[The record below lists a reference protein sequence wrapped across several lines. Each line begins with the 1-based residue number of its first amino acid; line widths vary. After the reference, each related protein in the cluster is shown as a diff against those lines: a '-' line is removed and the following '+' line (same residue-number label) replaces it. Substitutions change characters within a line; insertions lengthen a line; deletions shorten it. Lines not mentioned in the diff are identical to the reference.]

1 MRSFGRYVNMLGGR
15 FIVAEDVGATPEDM
29 EYVALETK
37 HVVGLPLSK
46 GGSGETSLMTGLG
59 VYLGMKACA
68 NEKWGSDSLE
78 GKIVAIQG
86 FGNVATNLSAHLI
99 KEGAQLVVTDIYEE
113 AMERAKG
120 LGATIVGPDEIY
132 DVQCDIFSPNALGG
146 ILNDETIPR
155 LKCGIV
161 AGGAN
166 NQLREPGNAEALV
179 RRDILYAP
187 DYIINAGGSST
198 PPARW
203 AQSTA
208 RSAPRKRQRAS
219 TTPSN
224 ESCVRRQKRTLPR
237 PRQRTGWP
245 RSDSERREQRAGRHG

>member
-1 MRSFGRYVNMLGGR
+1 MLGGR

-29 EYVALETK
+29 EFVALETK

-78 GKIVAIQG
+78 GKTVAKG
-86 FGNVATNLSAHLI
+86 FGHVATNLSAHLI
-99 KEGAQLVVTDIYEE
+99 KEGAQLVVTDIYED

-132 DVQCDIFSPNALGG
+132 DVECDIFSPNALGG

-166 NQLREPGNAEALV
+166 NQLSEPRNAEELV

-187 DYIINAGGSST
+187 DYIINAGGIINASCEVGAEYSPERAKEKT
-198 PPARW
+198 EGIYYTIQRVLRKAAEENITTAQAADRLAEERLRAAR
-203 AQSTA
+203 A
-208 RSAPRKRQRAS
+208 
-219 TTPSN
+219 
-224 ESCVRRQKRTLPR
+224 E
-237 PRQRTGWP
+237 
-245 RSDSERREQRAGRHG
+245 GR